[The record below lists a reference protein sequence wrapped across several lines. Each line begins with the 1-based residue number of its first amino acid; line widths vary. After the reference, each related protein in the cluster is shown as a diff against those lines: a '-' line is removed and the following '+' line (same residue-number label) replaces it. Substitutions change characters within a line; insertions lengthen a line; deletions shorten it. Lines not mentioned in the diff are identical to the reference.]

1 MKIKLKAVKEQR
13 KLVKA
18 EIRRQREKFTS
29 NKSELI
35 CYAKVMTA
43 YFNFINEAK
52 TTENFEETE

>member
-1 MKIKLKAVKEQR
+1 M
-13 KLVKA
+13 VKA